1 MQNDALSSFLS
12 SSLNV
17 ELVFILLSSITTFSK
32 KKDEDS
38 SDKSM
43 LVQIRNE
50 AARQKL
56 QNATV
61 IPINFQTSQ
70 DSIEATVQIQRRIE
84 RTLVL
89 SQIKIKNVE
98 KWDGAEAKD
107 FVKQKSDISFDETNH
122 MSNTLTSSTDDQR
135 DLTINE
141 DVRTTEYA
149 PAIF

>member
-43 LVQIRNE
+43 LVHIRNE

-70 DSIEATVQIQRRIE
+70 DSIDATVQIQRRIE

-98 KWDGAEAKD
+98 KWDEAQAKD

>member
-1 MQNDALSSFLS
+1 M
-12 SSLNV
+12 
-17 ELVFILLSSITTFSK
+17 
-32 KKDEDS
+32 
-38 SDKSM
+38 
-43 LVQIRNE
+43 
-50 AARQKL
+50 
-56 QNATV
+56 
-61 IPINFQTSQ
+61 
-70 DSIEATVQIQRRIE
+70 QIQRRIE

-98 KWDGAEAKD
+98 KWDEAQAKD

>member
-1 MQNDALSSFLS
+1 
-12 SSLNV
+12 
-17 ELVFILLSSITTFSK
+17 
-32 KKDEDS
+32 
-38 SDKSM
+38 M
-43 LVQIRNE
+43 LVHIRNE

-70 DSIEATVQIQRRIE
+70 DSIDATVQIQRRIE